1 MLDKTANNAMA
12 PREMTI
18 AQWLFNPFV
27 RIAGGQALAVGL
39 AVIFASALAA
49 SAGGV
54 HFDGLLDFHLG
65 SSVPL
70 QVAVMEGLVNWSVI
84 TVLLWLV
91 SLLAAPRTV
100 RLVDIA
106 GTQALARWPLLL
118 AAIACIPPAVRQG
131 NEKLVAETLA
141 GRFAMPP
148 AATVVGGLFALA
160 CVIWMVS
167 LMWKAFSVSC
177 NQRGGRAA
185 AIFVAALLAGE
196 AATKWLLSLMITVGS
211 S

>member
-1 MLDKTANNAMA
+1 MLEKTTNKAAV
-12 PREMTI
+12 PRELTV

-39 AVIFASALAA
+39 AVIVVSALAA

-54 HFDGLLDFHLG
+54 RFDGLLDFHLG
-65 SSVPL
+65 SGVSFR
-70 QVAVMEGLVNWSVI
+70 VAVIEGLVNWSVI

-91 SLLAAPRTV
+91 SLLVAPRTV

-118 AAIACIPPAVRQG
+118 AALACMPPAVRQG
-131 NEKLVAETLA
+131 NEKLVADALS
-141 GRFAMPP
+141 GRFVMPQ
-148 AATVVGGLFALA
+148 AATVAAGLFALV

-196 AATKWLLSLMITVGS
+196 AATKWLLSLMITAGS

>member
-1 MLDKTANNAMA
+1 
-12 PREMTI
+12 
-18 AQWLFNPFV
+18 
-27 RIAGGQALAVGL
+27 
-39 AVIFASALAA
+39 
-49 SAGGV
+49 
-54 HFDGLLDFHLG
+54 
-65 SSVPL
+65 
-70 QVAVMEGLVNWSVI
+70 
-84 TVLLWLV
+84 
-91 SLLAAPRTV
+91 
-100 RLVDIA
+100 
-106 GTQALARWPLLL
+106 LARWPLLL
-118 AAIACIPPAVRQG
+118 AALACIPPAVRQG

-148 AATVVGGLFALA
+148 AATVVAGLFALA

-196 AATKWLLSLMITVGS
+196 AATKLMLSLMIAVGS

>member
-1 MLDKTANNAMA
+1 MLEKTTNNAPV
-12 PREMTI
+12 PRRMTI

-39 AVIFASALAA
+39 AVIIASALAA
-49 SAGGV
+49 SAAGV

-148 AATVVGGLFALA
+148 MATVVAGLFALA

-196 AATKWLLSLMITVGS
+196 AATKWLLSLMITAGS